1 MSVVPDVF
9 DPIEAAPWTEVEA
22 WHERLLQTQFDYV
35 LGNSEFYKRKFAGQR
50 PASLAAL
57 GELPFTTKDE
67 IRASLLERP
76 PLGLH
81 VAADLSDIVQIQSSS
96 GTTGMPT
103 FVAATAEDIDTW
115 NSMGARVFYANG
127 FRPRDWVMHAYA
139 MGRGFV
145 GGLVNIEHLQHL
157 GCCVIPLGAESGT
170 ERLLR
175 AIQHLRPVAMCAT
188 PSMVSHLGM
197 AAREVLGIDAWDL
210 SVRKISVGGEP
221 GAGEPAIRH
230 QMESLWNAD
239 VRDMM
244 GGADFGS
251 TYWAECDEKDG
262 MHLCS
267 QGALHVEIIDPDT
280 LEALPIEE
288 GVTGELVYTTLVRR
302 ATPLIRYR
310 MGDVVTVSADACSCG
325 RTGYRIKAHGRADD
339 MLIVRGVNV
348 FPAAIKEIVMQFVP
362 RTTGYMKLDIGFAG
376 HSTYDP
382 LDLRVEIAGQD
393 LAAAAAAGLADD
405 VMAAVR
411 DRLTVKA
418 NVTLVPEG
426 SIERPGAQKEKL
438 IERVVAGNEQHAGS

>member
-1 MSVVPDVF
+1 MSQVSAFF
-9 DPIEAAPWTEVEA
+9 DALEGEPWAKVQDL
-22 WHERLLQTQFDYV
+22 HEGLLQRQLDYV
-35 LGNSEFYKRKFAGQR
+35 LDRSELYREKFEGMRAEA
-50 PASLAAL
+50 ASLTDLAA
-57 GELPFTTKDE
+57 LPFTTKDD
-67 IRASLLERP
+67 IRQSLLARP
-76 PLGLH
+76 PLGKH
-81 VAADLSDIVQIQSSS
+81 VAADLADVVQIQSSS

-103 FVAATAEDIDTW
+103 FVAATQQDIGTW

-170 ERLLR
+170 ERLLQ
-175 AIQHLRPVAMCAT
+175 AIDHLKPVAMCAT
-188 PSMVSHLGM
+188 PSMVTHLGT
-197 AAREVLGIDAWDL
+197 AAMDVLGKPAHEL

-221 GAGEPAIRH
+221 GGGVPAMREK
-230 QMESLWNAD
+230 MESLWGAD

-267 QGALHVEIIDPDT
+267 QGALHVELIDPDT
-280 LEALPIEE
+280 LESLPIEA
-288 GVTGELVYTTLVRR
+288 GTTGELVYTTLARQ

-310 MGDVVTVSADACSCG
+310 MGDIVTVSSMNCACG
-325 RTGYRIKAHGRADD
+325 RTGYKIKTHGRADD

-348 FPAAIKEIVMQFVP
+348 FPAAIKDVVTQFAP
-362 RTTGYMKLDIGFAG
+362 DTTGYLKIDVDFEG
-376 HSTYDP
+376 HSTYEP
-382 LDLRVEIAGQD
+382 LRMRVEASHGAGRTPAE
-393 LAAAAAAGLADD
+393 LASALESTL
-405 VMAAVR
+405 R
-411 DRLTVKA
+411 DRLTVRT
-418 NVTLVPEG
+418 VITVVPEG

-438 IERVVAGNEQHAGS
+438 IERVPSRQGSAT

>member
-1 MSVVPDVF
+1 MASVF
-9 DPIEAAPWTEVEA
+9 DPIEVAPWSEVESV
-22 WHERLLQTQFDYV
+22 HEELLQAELDYV
-35 LGNSEFYKRKFAGQR
+35 YDRSEFYQRKFEGVPR
-50 PASLAAL
+50 SEIRSLKDLAK
-57 GELPFTTKDE
+57 LPFTVKDE
-67 IRASLLERP
+67 IRESLLQKP

-81 VAADLSDIVQIQSSS
+81 AAANLSDVVQIQSSS

-103 FVAATAEDIDTW
+103 FVAATAADIQTW

-127 FRPRDWVMHAYA
+127 FRPTDWVMHAYA

-170 ERLLR
+170 ERLLQ
-175 AIQHLRPVAMCAT
+175 AIDHLRPVAMCAT
-188 PSMVSHLGM
+188 PSMVNHLGSV
-197 AAREVLGIDAWDL
+197 APEVLGKSAAEL
-210 SVRKISVGGEP
+210 SIRKISVGGEP
-221 GAGEPAIRH
+221 GGGVPAIR
-230 QMESLWNAD
+230 QKMEELWNAD

-267 QGALHVEIIDPDT
+267 QAALHVEIIDPDT
-280 LEALPIEE
+280 LESLDIEE
-288 GVTGELVYTTLVRR
+288 GTTGEIVYTTLKRE

-310 MGDVVTVSADACSCG
+310 MGDVVTVSGMGCACG
-325 RTGYRIKAHGRADD
+325 RTGYKIKAHGRADD

-348 FPAAIKEIVMQFVP
+348 FPAAIKDVVMQYAP
-362 RTTGYMKLDIGFAG
+362 DTTGYLKIDLDFVG

-382 LDLRVEIAGQD
+382 LNMRMEQSQASTMSSEA
-393 LAAAAAAGLADD
+393 LAEVLENAI
-405 VMAAVR
+405 R
-411 DRLTVKA
+411 DKLTVRV
-418 NVTLVPEG
+418 NITVVPEG

-438 IERVVAGNEQHAGS
+438 LERITIS

>member
-1 MSVVPDVF
+1 MADVY
-9 DPIEAAPWTEVEA
+9 DAIEVEPWKEVTA
-22 WHERLLQTQFDYV
+22 LHECLLQEQLAYV
-35 LGNSEFYKRKFAGQR
+35 MDRSEFYQVKFGAK
-50 PASLAAL
+50 AAKVTSLAEL
-57 GELPFTTKDE
+57 TDLPFTTKDE
-67 IRASLLERP
+67 IRASLIERP

-81 VAADLSDIVQIQSSS
+81 AAAPLDEVVQIQSSS

-103 FVAATAEDIDTW
+103 FVAATAQDIDTW
-115 NSMGARVFYANG
+115 NLMGARVFYANG

-157 GCCVIPLGAESGT
+157 GCAVIPLGAESGT

-175 AIQHLRPVAMCAT
+175 AIEHLRPVAMCAT
-188 PSMVSHLGM
+188 PSMVGHLGM
-197 AAREVLGIDAWDL
+197 AAREVLGKDATEL

-221 GAGEPAIRH
+221 GAGEPAIRQ

-280 LEALPIEE
+280 LESLPIEP
-288 GVTGELVYTTLVRR
+288 GVTGELVYTTLRRR
-302 ATPLIRYR
+302 ATPLMRYR
-310 MGDVVTVSADACSCG
+310 MGDVVTVSATGCSCG

-348 FPAAIKEIVMQFVP
+348 FPAAIKEVVMSFRP
-362 RTTGYMKLDIGFAG
+362 RTTGYMKLDIDFTG
-376 HSTYDP
+376 HSTYEP
-382 LDLRVEIAGQD
+382 LKLRVEISGNDVDSAGT
-393 LAAAAAAGLADD
+393 LADE
-405 VMAAVR
+405 VESAIR
-411 DRLTVKA
+411 NGLTVRA
-418 NVTLVPEG
+418 IVTLVPEG

-438 IERVVAGNEQHAGS
+438 IERTQG